1 METYTAMRQFA
12 DSWALLAM
20 TLFFL
25 GVVAF
30 IFRPGAKQ
38 AAVRAAAIPF
48 DDDVIETE
56 KSERHA
62 GRNPQHT
69 FPHAARKED

>member
-30 IFRPGAKQ
+30 IFRPGAKKT
-38 AAVRAAAIPF
+38 ADDAAAIPL
-48 DDDVIETE
+48 
-56 KSERHA
+56 
-62 GRNPQHT
+62 
-69 FPHAARKED
+69 KED

>member
-25 GVVAF
+25 GVAGF
-30 IFRPGAKQ
+30 IFRPGAKK
-38 AAVRAAAIPF
+38 AADDAAAIPL
-48 DDDVIETE
+48 
-56 KSERHA
+56 
-62 GRNPQHT
+62 
-69 FPHAARKED
+69 KED